1 MSDNRLKQLMPARRK
16 KPSLEIVIIT
26 FIFIALF
33 VLGVMGAEI
42 TLARIFKGFDN
53 IGNFLMRAF
62 PPDFSKVNSVVK
74 SVFETLQMAVV
85 GTVFGVILSLPIA
98 LLGAKNTAPSKILAN
113 ISRGI
118 VIVSRTIPDLVFALI
133 FVITVGLGSFAGILT
148 IMIDT
153 VGFCGRFFMERIE
166 ELDPGPIQALEST
179 GASRFGVT
187 AGAIMPMTFPSF
199 VGTSLFALEKSI
211 RGASVLGLVGAGG
224 IGIELNTAM
233 NLRRYDSAL
242 MIILVI
248 LIVVLIFEK
257 VSRSL
262 RERIM

>member
-1 MSDNRLKQLMPARRK
+1 MDNKKLLKLMPARRS
-16 KPSLEIVIIT
+16 KPSLEILLISLAFLV
-26 FIFIALF
+26 LF
-33 VLGVMGAEI
+33 VLGFMNAEI
-42 TLARIFKGFDN
+42 TFQRIVRGFGN
-53 IGNFLMRAF
+53 IGNFLSRAF
-62 PPDFSKVNSVVK
+62 PPDFTKSGSILK

-85 GTVFGVILSLPIA
+85 GTAFGVILSLPIA
-98 LLGAKNTAPSKILAN
+98 LLGAKNTAPSKALAGLA
-113 ISRGI
+113 RGI
-118 VIVSRTIPDLVFALI
+118 VIVARTIPDLVFALI

-166 ELDPGPIQALEST
+166 ELDQGPIQALQST
-179 GASRFGVT
+179 GASPFSVT

-199 VGTSLFALEKSI
+199 VATSLFALEKSI

-248 LIVVLIFEK
+248 LAVVLIFER
-257 VSRSL
+257 VSRSI
-262 RERIM
+262 RAKIM